1 MKIHFFGSSL
11 VSAYWNGAATYFRGV
26 LKALA
31 ALGHDVTF
39 YEPDAYDRQK
49 HRDMPDPP
57 WAKVVVY
64 SGTDEVEAT
73 RVVERAA
80 KEADVLVKASG
91 VGVFDPLLEAAVL
104 TFRKPGKSAIYWD
117 VDAPATIERLKKNEA
132 DPLRKLLPS
141 YDLVLT
147 YGGGDPVVQAF
158 LAVGAK
164 RCAPIYNALDPE
176 THHPAAPDARFQCAL
191 ALLANRLPDR
201 EQRVDEFFFRP
212 AARLTSA
219 SFLLGGNG
227 WDDKPVPR
235 NVKKLGHV
243 YTTEHNALNASALCV
258 LNVARD
264 SMATVGYSPATRVFE
279 AAGAGACI
287 VTDAWHGI
295 EQFLDPGREIL
306 VANDGDDVAAHVAGL
321 TLGRARAIGD
331 AARRRV
337 LAHHTYD
344 LRAREVSAL
353 LGVPVQAGTEEV
365 PA

>member
-31 ALGHDVTF
+31 ALGHEVTF
-39 YEPDAYDRQK
+39 YEPDAYDRQT
-49 HRDMPDPP
+49 HRDIADPP

-64 SGTDEVEAT
+64 SATDEVEAT
-73 RVVERAA
+73 RTVELAA
-80 KEADVLVKASG
+80 KDADVLVKASG

-104 TFRKPGKSAIYWD
+104 TFRKRAATVIYWD
-117 VDAPATIERLKKNEA
+117 LDAPATLERLAKNEA

-147 YGGGDPVVQAF
+147 YGGGESVSARF
-158 LAVGAK
+158 LALGA
-164 RCAPIYNALDPE
+164 RGCAPIYNALDPE
-176 THHPAAPDARFQCAL
+176 THHPAAPDPRFQCAL

-201 EQRVDEFFFRP
+201 ERRVDEFFFRP
-212 AARLTSA
+212 ASRLTSA

-227 WDDKPVPR
+227 WDDKEVPR
-235 NVKKLGHV
+235 NVRKLGHV
-243 YTTEHNALNASALCV
+243 YTAQHNAFNASALCV

-264 SMATVGYSPATRVFE
+264 SMAHAGFSPATRVFE
-279 AAGAGACI
+279 AAGASACI
-287 VTDAWHGI
+287 VTDAWQGI
-295 EQFLDPGREIL
+295 DRFLEPGREIL

-337 LAHHTYD
+337 LANHTYE

-353 LGVPVQAGTEEV
+353 LGEPVRPRVEDV